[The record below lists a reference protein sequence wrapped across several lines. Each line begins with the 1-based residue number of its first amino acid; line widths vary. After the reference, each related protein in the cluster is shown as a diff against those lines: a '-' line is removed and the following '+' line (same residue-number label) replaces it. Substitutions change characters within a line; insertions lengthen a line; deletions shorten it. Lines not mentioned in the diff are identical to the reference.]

1 MIPDAEKFSLL
12 IVGAEAFT
20 RNVFTSAAADTDCF
34 AEPLLAEDAYDALAA
49 IWDAWET
56 TGLPDVVVADFDL
69 PGLNAI
75 QFVRELRRHAETRG
89 VFVAI
94 LSSVASEMDRFAAE
108 TAGADFF
115 AHYAT
120 LSDLGPIFREI
131 SGKSCRGSTVGLG
144 DSDRAG

>member
-12 IVGAEAFT
+12 IVGAEPFT
-20 RNVFTSAAADTDCF
+20 RNVFASAAADTDCF
-34 AEPLLAEDAYDALAA
+34 AEPLMADDAYEALAV
-49 IWDAWET
+49 IWDAWESN
-56 TGLPDVVVADFDL
+56 GLPDVIVADFDL
-69 PGLNAI
+69 PGINAI
-75 QFVRELRRHAETRG
+75 QFVRELRQHAETRG

-94 LSSVASEMDRFAAE
+94 LSSASSEMDRFAAE
-108 TAGADFF
+108 TAGTDFF

-131 SGKSCRGSTVGLG
+131 SGKTCRGSTVGLS